1 MDDKTRTSV
10 MKDAIE
16 LFEKGYEMKQI
27 LEAISAWYP
36 HASNSTNAAKYGV
49 RMYKS
54 LARAVDEA
62 GGRGWTIDQLCKMTV
77 MDLISCLATN
87 NVRFKYTGKRS

>member
-1 MDDKTRTSV
+1 MNDKIRTSV
-10 MKDAIE
+10 MKDAIG

-27 LEAISAWYP
+27 LEAISAWYS
-36 HASNSTNAAKYGV
+36 HAPDSTNVAKCGV

-62 GGRGWTIDQLCKMTV
+62 GGRG
-77 MDLISCLATN
+77 
-87 NVRFKYTGKRS
+87 RR

>member
-1 MDDKTRTSV
+1 MNDETRTSI

-16 LFEKGYEMKQI
+16 LLEKGYEMKQI
-27 LEAISAWYP
+27 LEAISAWYS
-36 HASNSTNAAKYGV
+36 HAPNSANTAKCGV

-77 MDLISCLATN
+77 MDLISCLTTN
-87 NVRFKYTGKRS
+87 NVRFKYTGKRR